1 MKQVVIMPGGFHPF
15 HAGHAALYQSARQ
28 AFPGADVYVAA
39 TDDTS
44 TRPFPF
50 QVKEKL
56 AQLAGVDKGRFM
68 RVKSPFQATEITAPY
83 NAADTQLIFVRSEK
97 DATKP
102 PQAGG
107 IKKNGEPSYLQPYNK
122 NSTAP
127 MSQHGYMAY
136 LPTVEFGPGMT
147 SATEIR
153 AAWPQLNEKRK
164 TALVMSLY
172 PKTQGNP
179 KLAANV
185 VQMLDTAIGAEVAE
199 NQGWAATY
207 ESDGLTAGTGVTGGM
222 HASYQDRYNQP
233 VDEARIH
240 LTDPKTPVNL
250 YYITPK
256 LQAQGKVQ
264 NVAHNIPYST
274 VQPLINRL
282 MQKYSNMNPEYM
294 VWYPLGQDQYG
305 QRLSERDITSKLGTK
320 RDRGKSV
327 RKWRKQRGLD
337 EQQLSKNI
345 SVKPNQ
351 DPNSFEDWDYYY
363 KDVKVAP
370 GQDFHTQI
378 KDQHLRQIDPE
389 YDTMR
394 NAFDNPIRPGP
405 VVPQNQSG
413 DTVIP
418 ARPKPPQPIK
428 DLHGQPIR
436 LKDFVAHDPDILE
449 DYLEEERTD
458 PIEAAAIDFYQNKV
472 GNVRPEPV
480 QDYREIARELL
491 GKTED
496 PSMREKIMHIL
507 VQGNK
512 NPYIQGGIITTVA
525 AIVSGG
531 ILTSAARMGLTPQ
544 QTNMMLQAVL
554 NTVVP
559 TVVSRLNGKSWRDTA
574 KYTLASAGIGTGIA
588 AMTETGRKK

>member
-15 HAGHAALYQSARQ
+15 HAGHAALYQSAREE
-28 AFPGADVYVAA
+28 FPGADVYVAA

-153 AAWPQLNEKRK
+153 TAWPQLNEKRK

-172 PKTQGNP
+172 PKTQNNP

-207 ESDGLTAGTGVTGGM
+207 EADGLTAGTGVTGGM

-256 LQAQGKVQ
+256 LQAQGQVQ

-282 MQKYSNMNPEYM
+282 MQKYPNMNPEYM

-320 RDRGKSV
+320 RDQGKSV
-327 RKWRKQRGLD
+327 RKWRKERGLD
-337 EQQLSKNI
+337 EQ
-345 SVKPNQ
+345 
-351 DPNSFEDWDYYY
+351 
-363 KDVKVAP
+363 
-370 GQDFHTQI
+370 
-378 KDQHLRQIDPE
+378 
-389 YDTMR
+389 
-394 NAFDNPIRPGP
+394 
-405 VVPQNQSG
+405 
-413 DTVIP
+413 
-418 ARPKPPQPIK
+418 
-428 DLHGQPIR
+428 
-436 LKDFVAHDPDILE
+436 
-449 DYLEEERTD
+449 DYLDEERTD
-458 PIEAAAIDFYQNKV
+458 PIEAATVDFYQNRV
-472 GNVRPEPV
+472 GDVDKKPV
-480 QDYREIARELL
+480 TDYKKIARELL
-491 GKTED
+491 QQTNN
-496 PSMREKIMHIL
+496 PTMREKVMHAL

-559 TVVSRLNGKSWRDTA
+559 TVVSRLNGRSWSDTA